1 MKRGREDGHLSK
13 EEYEMSSAAITQP
26 GSFIRADAAALST
39 RRIATSKSSSKKEEL
54 AKHIRCLNRSFL
66 DWFSSTIS
74 SDASALCVDGAQD
87 YIDYINALEDRYCR
101 RYGEVLTF
109 GTGDCGQ
116 LAHGVEED
124 DDLMVRYP
132 RIVYSLRNK
141 KVSGISCGGL
151 HNAVYTEEGQVYTWG
166 CADDGSL
173 GRPGE
178 ESVPLLVQGDMLNE
192 TIIRVACG
200 DGQTIAISTTGTVW
214 GWGCYKDKEGQKWF
228 HSASGADINQQRNE
242 PMRIQGI
249 ASRAVDVAC
258 GSSFC
263 VASCEDGSLY
273 SWGLGECGELSRGE
287 RPLKVAGKYDK
298 EGIVSF
304 HLTPGKMF
312 IETDGIKKEA
322 KHAKTIGCGA
332 YHTLI
337 GIGGSVYSC
346 GLNNYGQLGHGD
358 TSTKLFLT
366 KISDLEDL
374 GIVAVKGGTHH
385 SLVLSSFG
393 DVLAFGRADSGQLGI
408 AKMVSSKAGDF
419 CTSPQP
425 VEFKG
430 LKTGDNITA
439 IACGSNHNL
448 AVTSSHAVYSWGYGD
463 MSALGHGK
471 DGDEMLP
478 KKLNFKDTKV
488 GGVLTRIVQVDGG
501 GQHSAIIAE
510 IQTTK

>member
-13 EEYEMSSAAITQP
+13 EEYEAASSETYP
-26 GSFIRADAAALST
+26 GSFIRADASALST
-39 RRIATSKSSSKKEEL
+39 RRMTQLKSSSKSEEL
-54 AKHIRCLNRSFL
+54 AKHIRSLNRSFL
-66 DWFSSTIS
+66 QWFRDTIS
-74 SDASALCVDGAQD
+74 SDASALCIDGAQD
-87 YIDYINALEDRYCR
+87 YIDYMNALEDRYCR

-116 LAHGVEED
+116 LAHGIEED
-124 DDLMVRYP
+124 EDLMVRYP

-141 KVSGISCGGL
+141 RVLGISCGGL
-151 HNAVYTEEGQVYTWG
+151 HNAVYTQEGRVYTWG

-178 ESVPLLVQGDMLNE
+178 ESEPLLVQGDICSE

-200 DGQTIAISTTGTVW
+200 DGQTIAVSTAGVVW

-228 HSASGADINQQRNE
+228 HGSSVSDINKQCNE
-242 PMRIQGI
+242 PMRLQGV
-249 ASRAVDVAC
+249 ASRAIDVAC

-263 VASCEDGSLY
+263 VAACEDGAIY

-287 RPLKVAGKYDK
+287 KPLKVNGKYDK
-298 EGIVSF
+298 EGIMSF

-312 IETDGIKKEA
+312 IDDNGLKKEA
-322 KHAKTIGCGA
+322 KFAKTIGCGA

-346 GLNNYGQLGHGD
+346 GLNNYGQLGHND
-358 TSTKLFLT
+358 TTQRNFLT
-366 KISDLEDL
+366 RVQALEEL
-374 GIVAVKGGTHH
+374 GIVSVRGGTHH

-393 DVLAFGRADSGQLGI
+393 DVLSFGRADSGQLGI
-408 AKMVSSKAGDF
+408 AKMANSRAGDF
-419 CTSPQP
+419 CTAPEA

-430 LKTGDNITA
+430 LKPDEKIVS

-448 AVTSSHAVYSWGYGD
+448 AVSSAQSVYSWGYGD

-478 KKLNFKDTKV
+478 KKLNFKDTKT
-488 GGVLTRIVQVDGG
+488 GGVLTRIIQADGG